1 MISVIVTSLEPMM
14 IMSSIYIRMY
24 MMLEV
29 LVYTKSDK
37 ICLTAKKPELY

>member
-37 ICLTAKKPELY
+37 CLTAKKPKLY